1 MSWFYTRGLV
11 LFLYFLDKNIMTIQE
26 KLIKEK
32 KDKWL
37 DIGCNKNFEEG
48 FYCLDIFSK
57 KNISMRYKRKYFKM
71 DILKASNE
79 DLKAIGKFD
88 LVRAQHLLEHFPYEE
103 GRVVIKNMARLLKRN
118 GYLII
123 TVPDLRIN
131 ISKYIEKKYKKWKAF
146 KSWATKRIPEDA
158 PNSFYFS
165 VFTYS
170 LPITPH
176 KWCYDYEGLEYLL
189 KSSGFFKSIK
199 ELKLNDPLASSPFTH
214 NRPEEDVCVIA
225 FKK

>member
-1 MSWFYTRGLV
+1 MSLR
-11 LFLYFLDKNIMTIQE
+11 E
-26 KLIKEK
+26 KLIKENK
-32 KDKWL
+32 NRWL
-37 DIGCNKNFEEG
+37 DVGCNRNFEEG
-48 FYCLDIFSK
+48 FYYLDIWPAK
-57 KNISMRYKRKYFKM
+57 KIPLKHRKRYFRINILNASNKK
-71 DILKASNE
+71 LKA
-79 DLKAIGKFD
+79 LRKFD
-88 LVRAQHLLEHFPYEE
+88 LVRMQHFLEHFSYEE
-103 GRVVIKNMARLLKRN
+103 GKIIIKKTAKLLKKD
-118 GYLII
+118 GCCII

-131 ISKYIEKKYKKWKAF
+131 ALRYIEKKYKKWKAF

-225 FKK
+225 VKK

>member
-1 MSWFYTRGLV
+1 
-11 LFLYFLDKNIMTIQE
+11 MTLQE

-48 FYCLDIFSK
+48 FYYLDIFSK
-57 KNISMRYKRKYFKM
+57 KNIPTRYKKRYFKM

-79 DLKAIGKFD
+79 NLKAIGKFD
-88 LVRAQHLLEHFPYEE
+88 FVRAQHVLEHFPYEE
-103 GRVVIKNMARLLKRN
+103 GKTVLKNIARLLRRN
-118 GYLII
+118 GYLVI

-146 KSWATKRIPEDA
+146 KSWAIKRIPKDA

-165 VFTYS
+165 VFAYS
-170 LPITPH
+170 LSVTPH
-176 KWCYDYEGLEYLL
+176 RWCYDYEGLKYLL
-189 KSSGFFKSIK
+189 KSSRFFRSIR
-199 ELKLNDPLASSPFTH
+199 ELKLNNSLASSPFTH
-214 NRPEEDVCVIA
+214 NKPTEDVCLIA
-225 FKK
+225 KRI